1 MGSQQALLDSI
12 DARTKLVGSNKMEI
26 LLFSL
31 GTGEVF
37 GINVF
42 KVREV
47 SQTPTITK
55 TPNTPPGVEGVIS
68 LRGNIIPVIS
78 LAKFTSLESAPENTG
93 STMIVTEFSRHTQGF
108 LVHDVDRI
116 IRVDWDK
123 VKPPQSMLMGNDA
136 LITAIT
142 ELPDGKLVSILDVE
156 QILARAIGVAKDYD
170 TPVVL
175 MGYLNPIE
183 VMGYAWF
190 AQQAAEAGVDGV
202 LTVDLPPEEAGDLSA
217 ALRGHSI
224 DTVFLL
230 APTSPAER
238 IQLIA
243 EAASGFIYYVS
254 LRGVTG
260 ASHMDLAE
268 VAAKLKAIRAR
279 TGLPLGVGFGIG
291 TPEAA
296 AGVAEIADAV
306 IVGSA
311 IVKRMEELSAEPD
324 KILIELP
331 KFLAQLRAAMDQ
343 STAAPGSAGGAHA

>member
-31 GTGEVF
+31 GTGEIF

-116 IRVDWDK
+116 IRVDWNK

-156 QILARAIGVAKDYD
+156 QILARAIGVEEIPTLEKVQSVREHMVFFADDSTIARKEITKVLEGMGVKYQQATNGLEAWEKLQNLAQRVPNDGSTLKDQISVILTDAEMPEMDGYVLAKNIKSDRRFD
-170 TPVVL
+170 GIPVVMHSSL
-175 MGYLNPIE
+175 SSEANRAMGQS
-183 VMGYAWF
+183 V
-190 AQQAAEAGVDGV
+190 GVDTYV
-202 LTVDLPPEEAGDLSA
+202 AKFDPLILVDT
-217 ALRGHSI
+217 LRPY
-224 DTVFLL
+224 LL
-230 APTSPAER
+230 
-238 IQLIA
+238 
-243 EAASGFIYYVS
+243 
-254 LRGVTG
+254 
-260 ASHMDLAE
+260 
-268 VAAKLKAIRAR
+268 
-279 TGLPLGVGFGIG
+279 
-291 TPEAA
+291 
-296 AGVAEIADAV
+296 
-306 IVGSA
+306 
-311 IVKRMEELSAEPD
+311 
-324 KILIELP
+324 
-331 KFLAQLRAAMDQ
+331 
-343 STAAPGSAGGAHA
+343 